1 MSYEVT
7 HEGNTTNRH
16 THCLL
21 QVMPLE
27 NSMKNP
33 RHFIGKVGILNIAMF
48 IVVLLYGVIGLFGY
62 LKYGDAVEGSITLNL
77 PDSDM

>member
-1 MSYEVT
+1 M
-7 HEGNTTNRH
+7 
-16 THCLL
+16 L

-33 RHFIGKVGILNIAMF
+33 SHFVGKVGILNIAMF
-48 IVVLLYGVIGLFGY
+48 IVVFLYGVIGLFGY
-62 LKYGDAVEGSITLNL
+62 LKYGDTVKGSVTLNL